1 MKMSDIAKQYRMVID
16 VERCIGC
23 HACEVA
29 CKQEFEA
36 PLGFFRTMTLYMD
49 TGNYP
54 KVKREFLP
62 IMCRQCED
70 AACLHACTQKA
81 IVDRNGIVMVDSER
95 CNGCGECI
103 KACSIGAIYV
113 NPISRIAEKCNL
125 CAHRLEIGMKP
136 ACEETCVSDAIQIIE
151 EKELK
156 RFPNAKG
163 FKNAATDKP
172 RTLHI
177 NANGNMAQKLR
188 KGYPFS
194 PMNYEIFTWAVRS

>member
-1 MKMSDIAKQYRMVID
+1 
-16 VERCIGC
+16 
-23 HACEVA
+23 
-29 CKQEFEA
+29 
-36 PLGFFRTMTLYMD
+36 
-49 TGNYP
+49 
-54 KVKREFLP
+54 
-62 IMCRQCED
+62 
-70 AACLHACTQKA
+70 
-81 IVDRNGIVMVDSER
+81 MVDSER

-156 RFPNAKG
+156 RFANAKG

-177 NANGNMAQKLR
+177 NANGIMAQKLR
-188 KGYPFS
+188 KGHPFS